1 MRRSLI
7 ALGLGATLMLGLAS
21 TAAGYSI
28 TGFPSTDTRIFV
40 DPAGAGVI
48 HSWMNP
54 DRYDSLVE
62 AGILPAR
69 YTTATWIN
77 PDRYDSL
84 VEAGILP

>member
-1 MRRSLI
+1 VRRSLI
-7 ALGLGATLMLGLAS
+7 TLGLGATLMLGLAS
-21 TAAGYSI
+21 AAAGY
-28 TGFPSTDTRIFV
+28 STDTRIFV

-48 HSWMNP
+48 QTWMNP

>member
-1 MRRSLI
+1 MKRLLVT
-7 ALGLGATLMLGLAS
+7 LGLGAALLVGLAS

-48 HSWMNP
+48 QTWMNP

>member
-1 MRRSLI
+1 
-7 ALGLGATLMLGLAS
+7 
-21 TAAGYSI
+21 
-28 TGFPSTDTRIFV
+28 
-40 DPAGAGVI
+40 
-48 HSWMNP
+48 MNP